1 MIKNNKKYDIT
12 TIIII
17 AVSLTILAIGALF
30 LSGFVGELGSS
41 LREDADSLVSDGDIS
56 SENADIATDF
66 IYNDSAKYADNYVF
80 WFFVT
85 TFIGLIITSMYL
97 DFEPAIMIIIF
108 IFGGFGVLGAWIG
121 SEVYTGFAEDVVVP
135 EMSKTALLMSNPY
148 FPVFI
153 FAGLIIMVVIMYS
166 KRNSGGFQQWNST
179 NYLPLY
185 FYHYS

>member
-166 KRNSGGFQQWNST
+166 KRNSGGFQQ
-179 NYLPLY
+179 
-185 FYHYS
+185 

>member
-1 MIKNNKKYDIT
+1 
-12 TIIII
+12 
-17 AVSLTILAIGALF
+17 VSLTILAIGALF

-166 KRNSGGFQQWNST
+166 KRNSGGFQQ
-179 NYLPLY
+179 
-185 FYHYS
+185 

>member
-1 MIKNNKKYDIT
+1 MKTNNKKYDIT

-17 AVSLTILAIGALF
+17 AVTLTILAIGALF
-30 LSGFVGELGSS
+30 LSGFVSELGEG
-41 LREDADSLVSDGDIS
+41 LKEDADDLVTAGDIS
-56 SENADIATDF
+56 SENADISTDF
-66 IYNDSAKYADNYVF
+66 IYNDSSKFADNYVF
-80 WFFVT
+80 WFFVA

-97 DFEPAIMIIIF
+97 NFEPAIMIIIF

-148 FPVFI
+148 FPIFI

-166 KRNSGGFQQWNST
+166 KRNSGGQQQ
-179 NYLPLY
+179 
-185 FYHYS
+185 

>member
-1 MIKNNKKYDIT
+1 MSSIKTSSPFRKPWALAVT
-12 TIIII
+12 TTGLAALVPGAVMLT
-17 AVSLTILAIGALF
+17 AVSTIGALF

-166 KRNSGGFQQWNST
+166 KRNSGGFQQ
-179 NYLPLY
+179 
-185 FYHYS
+185 

>member
-166 KRNSGGFQQWNST
+166 KRNSGGFQQWNLT
-179 NYLPLY
+179 NY
-185 FYHYS
+185 

>member
-166 KRNSGGFQQWNST
+166 KRNSGGQQQ
-179 NYLPLY
+179 
-185 FYHYS
+185 